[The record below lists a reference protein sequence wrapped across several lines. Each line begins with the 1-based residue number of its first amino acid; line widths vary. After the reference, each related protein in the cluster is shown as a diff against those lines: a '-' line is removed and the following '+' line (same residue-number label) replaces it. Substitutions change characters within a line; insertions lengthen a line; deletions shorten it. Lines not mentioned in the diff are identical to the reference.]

1 MTELTEHRRPK
12 ILIVDDDPEA
22 ALLFRTWFKDDGPYE
37 ILDAPDGERG
47 LRVAQEQA
55 PDLIL
60 LDLQMPG
67 LDGIQLSTRLKADA
81 ATRSIP
87 LIMISA
93 CRDTE
98 TKVDGFAAGVNDYV
112 TKPFEFAE
120 VAARIEAML
129 RVRNQLVRLESDLAE
144 EVASNAELE
153 ELLGLDEKT
162 GLANFRAFQRKL
174 REHWQLA
181 DRYSNKLSLVLLDI
195 DHFKQVNDQY
205 GHLFGDL
212 VLSEL
217 AGVLTGALRE
227 TDFLARYG
235 GEEFLVILPQT
246 HFSGCL
252 PVAERVWRSVADAE
266 FTDGKTTASLT
277 ISVGVAFYPN
287 KNIADVEQLL
297 AAADR
302 ALYQAKDE
310 GRNRICLFQHLSY
323 VYRPQ
328 PTSEP

>member
-47 LRVAQEQA
+47 LRAAQEQA

-60 LDLQMPG
+60 LDLNMPG

-129 RVRNQLVRLESDLAE
+129 RVRSQLVRLESDLAE

-174 REHWQLA
+174 RENWQLA
-181 DRYSNKLSLVLLDI
+181 ERYSNKLSLVLLDI
-195 DHFKQVNDQY
+195 DHFKRVNDTF
-205 GHLFGDL
+205 GHLVGDL
-212 VLSEL
+212 VLHEFGML
-217 AGVLTGALRE
+217 VAGGARG
-227 TDFLARYG
+227 TDVAARYG
-235 GEEFLVILPQT
+235 GEEFAVILPQT
-246 HFSGCL
+246 DSEMAL
-252 PVAERVWRSVADAE
+252 RVAERIRRAVEAFVFNEEANPTRITVSA
-266 FTDGKTTASLT
+266 
-277 ISVGVAFYPN
+277 GVATYSTGSS
-287 KNIADVEQLL
+287 IDSMDALIRAADV
-297 AAADR
+297 

-310 GRNRICLFQHLSY
+310 GRNRVVRHSAAA
-323 VYRPQ
+323 Q
-328 PTSEP
+328 PTDG